1 MKKFT
6 LPKLIFLF
14 AVLCAAGLLYN
25 YQLTK
30 KSINKTGLADDLT
43 KIGGIKAPVMKSD
56 VKTASLFN
64 GTGSY
69 NSAASATGQKEIAAE
84 AETLLRKTQNLQ
96 RFIENKGQLP
106 AAVKYYTDASGLQL
120 AVTEKSIRII
130 ANKYEGEDEH
140 RKVQSHV
147 VDLSFAGGNKLQPS
161 PVAGHLATYN
171 YMQDEKNMFT
181 GLQSYGE
188 LLLPDVYDGVSLR
201 LYSNESGDVEFDWL
215 VNKPED
221 YKKIKMKFNGQD
233 YLKTTHKGELAVGL
247 RFDEMKLHIPESYQV
262 NRGEKKSVNFIFKT
276 DEGNAAFDL
285 AKNETLL
292 PDAPLVIDPSI
303 TYATFFA
310 GDASFMTNSLT
321 SAVAKDA
328 AGNIYAGIFCYN
340 AKITSAY
347 INDAPGYDQSKLNIA
362 AGAPGSSHITCIAKI
377 SGNTCTAFTFF
388 GSSDG
393 ITSLKLFPD
402 GRVLF
407 GGFVETASGNLI
419 PATQDAYIGNPRPVT
434 SNYLGMLGVLSD
446 DLTTLLYATYL
457 PSVFTNS
464 TFQSGVSFL
473 EILDNDT
480 YFIGSVV
487 TPGATNI
494 PADFISPT
502 SPDITPGNSYEPYI
516 ARFSSYSTLD
526 WATYVGGSSIDF
538 LGGLKLTP
546 DKSRLA
552 FCGQS
557 FDKTGW
563 PALSGNNV
571 GSSFS
576 GIGLFLGTVDASQ
589 SVPSS
594 FDFLS
599 FITTTGSVQSP
610 KMDVSDG
617 YFYIGYA
624 FSGSANVPGTGEVP
638 AVYDATSN
646 GGFDFVISKIPLDG
660 TNSGTPVR
668 STYIGGVYNEWCTLG
683 VAANEALDK
692 VYLVGSTFSTDY
704 PTKDIPGSAYFKG
717 NFTTPAGK
725 TDFVISEFSSDLSQL
740 IYSTYIGGDGYD
752 LPWTYSNSQFTVSN
766 TSMDYDPVSDQFTCI
781 GSSDPYY
788 QGGATNGHGNIFG
801 PDSFDPQVPISNT
814 LPFIFTF
821 DGSGGGCPGA
831 GSTAPVL
838 NASSVANTC
847 PATTANLNSLYTG
860 NPPAGGVLVWF
871 TNNTHTGAPYPTPG
885 NAVAGTYYAFYYD
898 AANNCYSPP
907 AAANVFINDCPCKAG
922 GNAPVMSNYNPI
934 LTCSETTINLTHL
947 HIGIKP
953 VGSSL
958 LWYTNDTHSG
968 APYTTPTA
976 ATPGTYY
983 AFYYDPINNCFSP
996 PAKVVVDKNFVCSVN
1011 DPDLTPT
1018 IDIDDL
1024 SFNANETRDFIL
1036 NIFELVNSSSP
1047 VLPAVTIR
1055 ISRLSGWDIT
1065 VPGLSLNTTGQPGID
1080 GNSDVAGG
1088 VSNQNSMFNFSQNA
1102 GFITITLRPGK
1113 FINSGDYAQIG
1124 FSITRKPGTGI
1135 NTTQNITATILD
1147 NSGGDINNTNNRAV
1161 VTIAAN

>member
-6 LPKLIFLF
+6 PVKFTLLLS
-14 AVLCAAGLLYN
+14 VLCTACLLYSVQVKKKN
-25 YQLTK
+25 NNVVSEENLTN
-30 KSINKTGLADDLT
+30 IRE
-43 KIGGIKAPVMKSD
+43 IKAPVLNRNAM
-56 VKTASLFN
+56 TASRLT
-64 GTGSY
+64 GTGELTDP
-69 NSAASATGQKEIAAE
+69 ASASEQQQITDK
-84 AETLLRKTQNLQ
+84 AETLLRKSQNLQ
-96 RFIENKGQLP
+96 RFVENKGQLP
-106 AAVKYYTDASGLQL
+106 KAVKYYTDARGVQL
-120 AVTEKSIRII
+120 AVTDKSIRLI
-130 ANKYEGEDEH
+130 ANKYEGEKEH
-140 RKVQSHV
+140 QKVQSHV
-147 VDLSFAGGNKLQPS
+147 VDLSFEGGNTLHPQ
-161 PVAGHLATYN
+161 PVASHLASYN
-171 YMQDEKNMFT
+171 YMLDEKNMYT
-181 GLQSYGE
+181 GLQSFGE

-215 VNKPED
+215 VNNPSD
-221 YKKIKMKFNGQD
+221 YRKIKMKFNGQD
-233 YLKTTHKGELAVGL
+233 YLKTTAKGELAVGL

-262 NRGEKKSVNFIFKT
+262 NGDKKKNVNFAFKAE
-276 DEGNAAFDL
+276 EGTAVFDL

-328 AGNIYAGIFCYN
+328 SGNIYAAMYCYN
-340 AKITSAY
+340 AKITSDY
-347 INDAPGYDQSKLNIA
+347 INNAPGYDQSNLNTVA
-362 AGAPGSSHITCIAKI
+362 SSHVTCIAKI
-377 SGNTCTAFTFF
+377 TGNTCTAFTFF
-388 GSSDG
+388 GTSDG

-407 GGFVETASGNLI
+407 GGFVESASGSLI
-419 PATQDAYIGNPRPVT
+419 PATTDAYIGNPRPAT
-434 SNYLGMLGVLSD
+434 SNYLGMLGVLSE
-446 DLTTLLYATYL
+446 DLTTLQYATYL
-457 PSVFTNS
+457 PGIWSNS
-464 TFQSGVSFL
+464 TYQSGIGFL

-480 YFIGSVV
+480 YYIGSVV
-487 TPGATNI
+487 TPGASNV
-494 PADFISPT
+494 PAGFISST
-502 SPDITPGNSYEPYI
+502 SPDTNPGNSYEPYI
-516 ARFSSYSTLD
+516 ARFTGYNTLD

-557 FDKTGW
+557 FDKFGW
-563 PALSGNNV
+563 PALTGNNV
-571 GSSFS
+571 GNTFI
-576 GIGLFLGTVDASQ
+576 GIGLFMGTLDAAQ
-589 SVPSS
+589 SPPSS

-599 FITTTGSVQSP
+599 FVTTTGSVQSP

-624 FSGSANVPGTGEVP
+624 FSGSGNVPGTGEIP
-638 AVYDATSN
+638 AVYDPTSN
-646 GGFDFVISKIPLDG
+646 GGFDFVVSKIPLDG
-660 TNSGTPVR
+660 TNSGIPVR
-668 STYIGGVYNEWCTLG
+668 STYLGGVYNEWCTLG
-683 VAANEALDK
+683 IAANESLDK

-704 PTKDIPGSAYFKG
+704 PTLNIPGSKYFKE
-717 NFTTPAGK
+717 NFTTPVGK
-725 TDFVISEFSSDLSQL
+725 TDFVISELSSNLSQL

-788 QGGATNGHGNIFG
+788 QGGSTNGHGNIFG

-831 GSTAPVL
+831 GTAPPAL
-838 NASSVANTC
+838 IGSSVANTC
-847 PATTANLNSLYTG
+847 PATTANLNSIFTG
-860 NPPAGGVLVWF
+860 TPPAGAVLVWY
-871 TNNTHTGAPYPTPG
+871 TNNLHTGAPYPTPG
-885 NAVAGTYYAFYYD
+885 NATAGTYYAFFYD
-898 AANNCYSPP
+898 AANNCYGPP
-907 AAANVFINDCPCKAG
+907 AAANVFINACPCTAG
-922 GNAPVMSNYNPI
+922 GNAPLMSNYNPI
-934 LTCSETTINLTHL
+934 LTCSETSINLSHL
-947 HIGIKP
+947 HIGVKP
-953 VGSSL
+953 PGSSL

-968 APYTTPTA
+968 TPYTTPTTA
-976 ATPGTYY
+976 PPGTYY

-1018 IDIDDL
+1018 IDIDEL
-1024 SFNANETRDFIL
+1024 SFNSNETRDFVL

-1055 ISRLSGWDIT
+1055 ISRLSGWDIS
-1065 VPGLSLNTTGQPGID
+1065 VPGLVLNSTPQAGID
-1080 GNSDVAGG
+1080 GNSNVSGG
-1088 VSNQNSMFNFSQNA
+1088 VANQNSMFSFSQNA

-1124 FSITRKPGTGI
+1124 FTITRKPGTGI
-1135 NTTQNITATILD
+1135 NTIQNITAIILD
-1147 NSGGDINNTNNRAV
+1147 GSGGDINNTNNRAV